1 LKLKSLKEFIM
12 SSVVR
17 TILGAALLATGASAA
32 MAQYATPPAANQQVQ
47 VQASTAPA
55 TVASNNAAVAPVTEQ
70 AQKPRSKVTD
80 YSDPYGGHDPNS
92 LAGARAFW
100 QGQNPY

>member
-1 LKLKSLKEFIM
+1 M

-17 TILGAALLATGASAA
+17 SILGAALLATGASAA

-55 TVASNNAAVAPVTEQ
+55 TVASNNAAVAPVAE

-92 LAGARAFW
+92 LAGSRAFW

>member
-1 LKLKSLKEFIM
+1 M

-17 TILGAALLATGASAA
+17 SILGAALLVTGASAA
-32 MAQYATPPAANQQVQ
+32 TAQYATPPAANQP

-55 TVASNNAAVAPVTEQ
+55 TVASANAATAPAAEP
-70 AQKPRSKVTD
+70 AQKPRSTFADKAD
-80 YSDPYGGHDPNS
+80 AYGGHDPNS
-92 LAGARAFW
+92 QAGARAFW

>member
-1 LKLKSLKEFIM
+1 M

-32 MAQYATPPAANQQVQ
+32 MAQYATPPATNQQ

-55 TVASNNAAVAPVTEQ
+55 TVASNNAAVAPVAGQ
-70 AQKPRSKVTD
+70 PQKPRSNVSD
-80 YSDPYGGHDPNS
+80 NADPYGGHDPNS